1 MNIISCEMKRI
12 TDFLNECGKCE
23 WSEEPYYNGF
33 LDEDNYDIY
42 ISRLYDNA
50 VSALVEHGKDASLQ
64 TIKRRCTEIAEK
76 IKYSDFPSDK
86 GLSDMREEVRTTTND
101 NFRKS
106 YNHLLMSKQC
116 RGRQL
121 YLFSEFQK
129 YLQEEEGTVEET
141 SKQPT
146 VIVEPVDISKDQDE
160 IIKGVRQLAKFLH
173 CGTNRANEIAKS
185 GILVSEGVQ
194 FKFGNANHFHK
205 KKLVELLTS
214 KPDLFKD
221 LHWH

>member
-1 MNIISCEMKRI
+1 MKRI

-33 LDEDNYDIY
+33 PDEENYDIY

-50 VSALVEHGKDASLQ
+50 VSALVEYGDKASLQ
-64 TIKRRCTEIAEK
+64 TIKRRCADIAEK
-76 IKYSDFPSDK
+76 IKYSDFPTDK
-86 GLSDMREEVRTTTND
+86 ALSYQKEEVGATTND

-116 RGRQL
+116 RDRQL
-121 YLFSEFQK
+121 YLFSMFQK
-129 YLQEEEGTVEET
+129 YLQTDESTVEET

-146 VIVEPVDISKDQDE
+146 VIAEPVEVPKNKDE
-160 IIKGVRQLAKFLH
+160 IIKGVRRLAKFLQ
-173 CGTNRANEIAKS
+173 CGTNRANAIARSEIL
-185 GILVSEGVQ
+185 IRECVQ
-194 FKFGNANHFHK
+194 FRVGNANCFNK
-205 KKLVELLTS
+205 RKLMELLTS